1 MKDKNTLI
9 AVKNMGNR
17 FKVEYVTERP
27 ENLVTFMQTF
37 GNGCQMAATTHYVR
51 RGFLLN
57 GNEFVTMDQ
66 YQKQKKEEQS
76 QHKNKAIQ
84 Y

>member
-37 GNGCQMAATTHYVR
+37 GNGCQMAVTTHYVR
-51 RGFLLN
+51 RGYILN
-57 GNEFVTMDQ
+57 GNQFTTMEQ

-76 QHKNKAIQ
+76 KYKQKAIQ